1 MDRGIRL
8 ELDPQVVMS
17 AEDRRRDRI
26 RSATVA
32 TDQCRV
38 ACISIANLYQK
49 KQTNLYKHPNIINE
63 RNEYLNKV
71 EDAIN
76 RSFNVKS
83 KEIHLYGFPRIQT
96 DDVDA
101 LLTARIRC
109 WIIGGLNH
117 SRSFRKSSSTNW
129 RKQIKIM
136 TPFLIIIF
144 LS

>member
-38 ACISIANLYQK
+38 ARISIANLYK
-49 KQTNLYKHPNIINE
+49 TAYFITSNLINGK
-63 RNEYLNKV
+63 NEYLNKV

-83 KEIHLYGFPRIQT
+83 KEIHLYGFPRI
-96 DDVDA
+96 
-101 LLTARIRC
+101 
-109 WIIGGLNH
+109 
-117 SRSFRKSSSTNW
+117 
-129 RKQIKIM
+129 
-136 TPFLIIIF
+136 
-144 LS
+144 